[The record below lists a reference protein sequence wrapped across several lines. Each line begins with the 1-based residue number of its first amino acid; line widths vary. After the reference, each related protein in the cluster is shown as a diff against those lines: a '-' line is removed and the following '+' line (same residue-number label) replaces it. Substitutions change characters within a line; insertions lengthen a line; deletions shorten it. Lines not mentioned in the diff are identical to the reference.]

1 MRISLMYR
9 LTACALLATVAGAC
23 ARAPIV
29 SSATASA
36 PERGPGP
43 LVAVSAPMPA
53 ALADARQLAIVVT
66 PTWNAVT
73 GTLRRFARASAT
85 SAWQPVA
92 PAVAVVIGRTGLA
105 WGDPALARGTTDPIK
120 HEGDG
125 RSPAG
130 AFALDTAFGFAARS
144 DVPWIQLPYAALQSG
159 SDCVDDEASAFY
171 NTVVDRATV
180 ARVDWNSA
188 EHMRQIAQYRLG
200 VIVGYNAGRPTAGRG
215 SCIFLHIWGG
225 PASTTDG
232 CTALDAGALESL
244 MRWLDGSR
252 RPALVQLPVAEY
264 ERLREAWALPPE

>member
-1 MRISLMYR
+1 MYR
-9 LTACALLATVAGAC
+9 LTGCALLATVAVAC

-36 PERGPGP
+36 PERGPRP
-43 LVAVSAPMPA
+43 VVAVSTPMPA

-66 PTWNAVT
+66 PTWNVVT

-92 PAVAVVIGRTGLA
+92 PAVAVVIGRKGLA
-105 WGDPALARGTTDPIK
+105 WGDSALARDAADPIK

-130 AFALDTAFGFAARS
+130 VFPLDTAFGFAARP

-180 ARVDWNSA
+180 ARVDWSSA

-225 PASTTDG
+225 PDSTTAG

-264 ERLREAWALPPE
+264 ERLREAWGLPPE

>member
-1 MRISLMYR
+1 MYR
-9 LTACALLATVAGAC
+9 LTGCALLATVAGAC

-29 SSATASA
+29 SSATVA
-36 PERGPGP
+36 
-43 LVAVSAPMPA
+43 AVSAPMPA

-66 PTWNAVT
+66 PSWNVVT

-85 SAWQPVA
+85 SAWQSAA

-105 WGDPALARGTTDPIK
+105 WGDPALARGAADPIK

-130 AFALDTAFGFAARS
+130 VFPLDTAFGFAARS
-144 DVPWIQLPYAALQSG
+144 DVPWIRLPYAALQSG

-180 ARVDWNSA
+180 ARVDWTSA

-225 PASTTDG
+225 PDSTTAG

-264 ERLREAWALPPE
+264 ERLREAWGLPPE

>member
-1 MRISLMYR
+1 MHFLVKRRI
-9 LTACALLATVAGAC
+9 AECALLATVAGAC

-29 SSATASA
+29 SSATASP
-36 PERGPGP
+36 PERAATPMM
-43 LVAVSAPMPA
+43 AVSAPMPA
-53 ALADARQLAIVVT
+53 ALTDARQVVIVVT
-66 PTWNAVT
+66 PAWNAVT
-73 GTLRRFARASAT
+73 GPLRRFARASAT
-85 SAWQPVA
+85 SAWQPVP

-105 WGDPALARGTTDPIK
+105 WGDPALARGATDPIK

-130 AFALDTAFGFAARS
+130 AFPLDTAFGFAARS
-144 DVPWIQLPYAALQSG
+144 DVPWMRLPYAALQSG

-180 ARVDWNSA
+180 ARVDWTSA
-188 EHMRQIAQYRLG
+188 EHMRQVAQYRLG

-225 PASTTDG
+225 PASTTAG

-244 MRWLDGSR
+244 MRWLDGTR
-252 RPALVQLPVAEY
+252 RPALVQLPAAEY
-264 ERLREAWALPPE
+264 DRLREAWGLPPE